1 MGPTIDPSQV
11 KGVEEH
17 ELQINRRRYPR
28 YEIDTPLHMTLLGVE
43 QRGTMHGRSLD
54 SNEAGIAGVFVTEW
68 EVGIP
73 VQLEFSVPVTS
84 RPVRVG
90 GILRSRSGY
99 RYGFEFVDLSPDQ
112 REIIAKTCRTL
123 ALLQ

>member
-1 MGPTIDPSQV
+1 MLPGRDLFRFQNNSPKFQACRRMGPTIDPSQV
-11 KGVEEH
+11 KGLEEH

-54 SNEAGIAGVFVTEW
+54 INEAGIAGVFVTEW

-84 RPVRVG
+84 R
-90 GILRSRSGY
+90 
-99 RYGFEFVDLSPDQ
+99 
-112 REIIAKTCRTL
+112 
-123 ALLQ
+123 

>member
-11 KGVEEH
+11 KGLEEH

-43 QRGTMHGRSLD
+43 QRGTMRGRALD
-54 SNEAGIAGVFVTEW
+54 ISEAGIAGVFATEW
-68 EVGIP
+68 EVGTP
-73 VQLEFSVPVTS
+73 VRLEFSVPVTRS
-84 RPVRVG
+84 PVRVG
-90 GILRSRSGY
+90 GVLRSHSGC

-112 REIIAKTCRTL
+112 REVISKTCRTL